1 MKIHEFDP
9 LIYPRKLWVVVG
21 TDTFSDRFEGVSEW
35 DDTADAIVDCVY
47 DKQRDLGGVLVRFK
61 SKKSMTISTIS
72 HESLHIAMNIFD
84 YIGAKAD
91 PMNQEPLAYLV
102 GWIADNINQVKIGKF
117 KE

>member
-35 DDTADAIVDCVY
+35 DDAADAIVDCVY
-47 DKQRDLGGVLVRFK
+47 DKQKDLGGVLVRFK
-61 SKKSMTISTIS
+61 SKKSMTVSTIS

-91 PMNQEPLAYLV
+91 SMNQEPLAYLV
-102 GWIADNINQVKIGKF
+102 GWIAGKINQVRICKL